1 MHTKSHT
8 TRIIAKASPN
18 VSLKESHLTLTGN
31 LQRADHAG
39 FKHACHTLVCSSHC
53 KVVLDLTACT
63 YVSSLVIGILVDSVT
78 QMSADGKDVKVRV
91 SPEVGRF
98 LHMAHLYHLFSYE
111 IVEPNLG
118 PG

>member
-1 MHTKSHT
+1 MTTKSDT

-18 VSLKESHLTLTGN
+18 VCLKDAQLTLKGN
-31 LQRADHAG
+31 LQRADHAA
-39 FKHACHTLVCSSHC
+39 FEHACQTLVRSAHC
-53 KVVLDLTACT
+53 KVVLDLTAST

-78 QMSADGKDVKVRV
+78 QMRADGKDVKVRV

-118 PG
+118 